1 MENTYTVALAGNPNV
16 GKSTI
21 FNNLTGMHQHT
32 GNWTGKTVA
41 NATGNLVIKDEKFN
55 LVDIPGTYSIMSNS
69 QEEEIARD
77 YICFEK
83 PDTTIIVVDSTCL
96 ERNLNLVFQIMEI
109 TDNIIVCV
117 NLLDEAKKKK
127 IHINLKKLEELL
139 GVPVVGTTARDKRTL
154 ENLKNTIYK
163 VCKKEIIPNPKKIKY
178 SSQIE
183 ENIDILEQE
192 LINTYEENEQE
203 NYRGI
208 PLALEENKISEKL
221 YRWISIKII
230 DGEEKILET
239 IQQKFNIN
247 LEAENIKECTTHIK
261 NNLEKSGIT
270 NKNFKDKIVSN
281 IVKNAE
287 KVSQEVCSF
296 EDRDYSGRDRKIDK
310 IFFNAEMLS
319 KLVCKHNKEN
329 YNSTDRKIDKILT
342 SKKFGIPIMIL
353 FLGLI
358 FWLTIVG
365 ANYPSELLFNLFNSI
380 QIKLI
385 NFANYIHCP
394 QWLSDMLINGIYQTL
409 TWIIAVMLPPMA
421 IFFPLFTI
429 LEDLGYLLRI
439 AFNMDGFFKK
449 ACCSGKQMI
458 TMCMGFGCNACGVTG
473 CRIIDSP
480 RERLIAIL
488 TNNFVPCN
496 GRFPFLISIA
506 TIFIAGA
513 YSAENGF
520 LSSILSTL
528 AVIIVIIFGIFLTLI
543 ISKILSNTILK
554 GMPSSIVLE
563 LPPYRKP
570 QFGKILVRSIFDRT
584 LFILGR
590 AISVAAPAGLV
601 IWLLANIGINGES
614 LLTIIANFLNPFA
627 KLMGLDGYILTAFIL
642 GIPAN
647 EIVLPII
654 LMCYLKGGA
663 LVKIEDTIQIGQIL
677 IQNGWNMHTAMN
689 VMLFTILHFPCATT
703 LLTIKKETNSWKWTG
718 IAFLLPTLCG
728 IILCMCT
735 TLAYNVILLIN

>member
-41 NATGNLVIKDEKFN
+41 NATGNLMIKDEKFN

-127 IHINLKKLEELL
+127 IHINLKRLEELL

-247 LEAENIKECTTHIK
+247 LEAENIKECTTYIK

-281 IVKNAE
+281 IVKKAE
-287 KVSQEVCSF
+287 EVSQEVCSF
-296 EDRDYSGRDRKIDK
+296 EDRDYSGR
-310 IFFNAEMLS
+310 
-319 KLVCKHNKEN
+319 
-329 YNSTDRKIDKILT
+329 DRKIDKILT

-358 FWLTIVG
+358 FWITIVG

-429 LEDLGYLLRI
+429 LEDLGYLPRI

-458 TMCMGFGCNACGVTG
+458 TMCMGFGCNACGITG

-513 YSAENGF
+513 YSVGNGF

-677 IQNGWNMHTAMN
+677 IQNGWNMLTAMN